1 MLGRAGR
8 GRQGVEEVNKMA
20 ERIPPALPRSNALL
34 KKPLTA
40 RPRSQRCSASI
51 PPVHARE
58 TGHPLPCS
66 AALIYPNDECQLSM
80 INHAGRVGPSKNDIR
95 ILMVEVARN
104 QRHWP

>member
-8 GRQGVEEVNKMA
+8 RGQGVEEVNKMA
-20 ERIPPALPRSNALL
+20 GPAFPRSNALL

-40 RPRSQRCSASI
+40 RPRSQRCSAGI

-66 AALIYPNDECQLSM
+66 AALTYRNDECQLSM
-80 INHAGRVGPSKNDIR
+80 INHAVGLGQVKRHPDIDAGGG
-95 ILMVEVARN
+95 LKPTALAVKGV
-104 QRHWP
+104 